1 MFDELEISAWSCLN
15 PNKIVQ
21 TRYMNVDTHDIFEAR
36 FSLDEISTIRC
47 KVGGWYFIEFNQE
60 SGEEYALPKS
70 IIENNFNIVFKK
82 EHTEEDALVD
92 YYRVGL

>member
-1 MFDELEISAWSCLN
+1 MFDELEISAWSCSD

-21 TRYMNVDTHDIFEAR
+21 TRYMNTDTFGIFEAR

-47 KVGGWYFIEFNQE
+47 KVGDWYFIKFNQE
-60 SGEEYALPKS
+60 PSKEYALPEK

-82 EHTEEDALVD
+82 ENAEDALVD